1 MRRLKLRYLGSYSG
15 HGVEVTQGNPVVEV
29 EDPRAKVLLATG
41 YFDDLGGEPG
51 AGAAADAP
59 AEAVRAPAPAEAS
72 EPPAPEAVPG
82 AEPVRVQAPAGV
94 PGPITTASLPP
105 RVATQAPAPTIPRP
119 QAPKRPPGGSNKRRK

>member
-15 HGVEVTQGNPVVEV
+15 HGVEVTQRDPVIEV

-41 YFDDLGGEPG
+41 YFEDLGGEPG
-51 AGAAADAP
+51 AGAAA
-59 AEAVRAPAPAEAS
+59 APAEAS